1 MSNASPPPQE
11 PSGRRWPAPVRYPV
25 YALLAL
31 VLAVLLS
38 GIAFC
43 LDPSQE
49 GNGWRAID
57 EIVSL
62 VRQDYTGSG
71 GGGRLFADWL
81 CALPWVLAAFSR
93 SPRLGSMHS
102 DPSAGGTSLVL
113 KVAGLTVVCVL
124 LGQTVRN
131 AGEVTEQNIRLVLAH
146 TVAFLP
152 LYLAFGPALVLFN
165 RIKGGGFTALGLVLL
180 FTLAARMHLP
190 AMFEV
195 PIYFNAEG
203 RVTIFPPGLDR
214 AAHVFTPMLAIWGIF
229 TLIEMRFHH
238 VARQGTGRPPGGPG
252 HS

>member
-1 MSNASPPPQE
+1 M
-11 PSGRRWPAPVRYPV
+11 SGRRRPAPVRYPV

-43 LDPSQE
+43 LDSSPE
-49 GNGWRAID
+49 KNGWRAID

-62 VRQDYTGSG
+62 VRQDYSGSG
-71 GGGRLFADWL
+71 GGRRLFADWL

-93 SPRLGSMHS
+93 SPRLGSMAS
-102 DPSAGGTSLVL
+102 GPSAGGTSLVL
-113 KVAGLTVVCVL
+113 KVAGLTVVCGL

-131 AGEVTEQNIRLVLAH
+131 AGEVTEHDIRLVLAH

-152 LYLAFGPALVLFN
+152 PYLAFGPALVLFN
-165 RIKGGGFTALGLVLL
+165 RIKGGGFTALALVLP
-180 FTLAARMHLP
+180 FALAARMLVP

-195 PIYFNAEG
+195 SIYFNAEG
-203 RVTIFPPGLDR
+203 RVAILPPDLDK
-214 AAHVFTPMLAIWGIF
+214 AVNVFTPMLAIWGIF
-229 TLIEMRFHH
+229 TLIEMRFDH
-238 VARQGTGRPPGGPG
+238 VARGGSGRRPGGPG